1 MALMGF
7 LLDWGEV
14 SKKLMMGGL
23 NFEGLLTY
31 KEVCMMA
38 QDDQKMDADVAAVVA
53 AAVSAVDI
61 DTDANVAE
69 VQQRDQ
75 RDQRNPFIDF
85 LQYNARKR
93 LFYGRMR
100 QMVYEWM
107 TAYEALPK
115 EERKENAY
123 AYIEKRTNAY
133 IEGLTTQEREEGLN
147 EFGIQDA
154 LNIWHHR
161 IGLPNRC
168 VVRLYSMLVSTAI
181 YEEWEMIKRRFAN
194 YVAVR
199 EFTNRMA
206 TQKSRD

>member
-1 MALMGF
+1 MG
-7 LLDWGEV
+7 
-14 SKKLMMGGL
+14 
-23 NFEGLLTY
+23 
-31 KEVCMMA
+31 
-38 QDDQKMDADVAAVVA
+38 DAV
-53 AAVSAVDI
+53 
-61 DTDANVAE
+61 
-69 VQQRDQ
+69 RQ

>member
-1 MALMGF
+1 MGF